1 MNYKIIEL
9 LNLHDSEL
17 SIQIALDKYFNLL
30 EHFIKRFRIDL
41 ETKKS
46 KNETYI
52 YPLNDLNIA
61 QNFHLLAI
69 TGLLFCYEITNN
81 DILTINCKQFINN
94 EKLVTPDVLF
104 YVIVMLNDI
113 LMKSQQTNW
122 SNIFLMLI
130 EEIDKINQLS
140 DTTFE
145 INLQSLKELNTE
157 SKEKID
163 DKFNL

>member
-61 QNFHLLAI
+61 QNFRLLAI

-145 INLQSLKELNTE
+145 INLQSLKELNTK

>member
-61 QNFHLLAI
+61 QNFRLLAI

>member
-9 LNLHDSEL
+9 LNLHDPEL

-61 QNFHLLAI
+61 QNFRLLAI

>member
-61 QNFHLLAI
+61 QNFRLLAI

-157 SKEKID
+157 AKEKID

>member
-1 MNYKIIEL
+1 M
-9 LNLHDSEL
+9 
-17 SIQIALDKYFNLL
+17 
-30 EHFIKRFRIDL
+30 
-41 ETKKS
+41 
-46 KNETYI
+46 
-52 YPLNDLNIA
+52 
-61 QNFHLLAI
+61 
-69 TGLLFCYEITNN
+69 FCYEITNN

>member
-61 QNFHLLAI
+61 QNFRLLAI
-69 TGLLFCYEITNN
+69 TGFLFCYEITNN